1 MDAHHMRPQ
10 APRDYPSTTL
20 FSCAYFA
27 RFTPLTSF
35 HFLLIYVA
43 QLTNVSSLLN
53 FFECC

>member
-53 FFECC
+53 FF